1 MFSTIICN
9 ENMWQL
15 KIKML
20 NIKKLYE
27 VSKLKIKIIMMMMMM
42 MMMPLKFFERRQ
54 SKI

>member
-27 VSKLKIKIIMMMMMM
+27 VSKLKIKIIMMMMT
-42 MMMPLKFFERRQ
+42 MMPLKFFERRQ